1 MSILLLSIV
10 TALVFNSILMLK
22 QQSKTATKCFLIIE
36 AEKGWYDTQ
45 RQELGSFTLEKG
57 KWCTKERCVLIATQ
71 RKGNIKWEIWSQ
83 GE

>member
-10 TALVFNSILMLK
+10 TALVFNSMLMLN
-22 QQSKTATKCFLIIE
+22 QQSNITTKCFLIIDT
-36 AEKGWYDTQ
+36 EKGWYDTQ
-45 RQELGSFTLEKG
+45 QRELGGFTFEKS
-57 KWCTKERCVLIATQ
+57 KWCTKNQCVFIATQ